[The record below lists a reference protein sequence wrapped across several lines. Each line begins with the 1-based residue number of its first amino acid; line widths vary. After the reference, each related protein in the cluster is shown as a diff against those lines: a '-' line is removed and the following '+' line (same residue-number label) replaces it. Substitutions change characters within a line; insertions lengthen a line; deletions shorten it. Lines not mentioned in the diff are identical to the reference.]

1 MTPKEVLKLVH
12 RHTTKLSAINRLL
25 TLLVILRDKRVT
37 PLDLTRVT
45 LPTLVIPRD
54 QRVTPL
60 NLTPVTLLLTPV
72 TPQKLTPDMDLH
84 LHCTRVQATNHH
96 MAEDQHN
103 IPHHSNL
110 NISNNN
116 TTK

>member
-1 MTPKEVLKLVH
+1 MP
-12 RHTTKLSAINRLL
+12 A
-25 TLLVILRDKRVT
+25 
-37 PLDLTRVT
+37 
-45 LPTLVIPRD
+45 
-54 QRVTPL
+54 
-60 NLTPVTLLLTPV
+60 
-72 TPQKLTPDMDLH
+72 MDLH
-84 LHCTRVQATNHH
+84 LHPIRVQATNHH